1 MPSDPVTTPANP
13 DPESAPPTVSPT
25 VSPTWALA
33 SAAAAA
39 VAGSSA
45 LATLATS
52 LFGKA
57 LTVYLD
63 GIPADRE
70 RFHDSLP
77 ALIVTPTE
85 NGHPQGGP
93 VSHTVRALLLADA
106 SAGSAT
112 AGVPAQRQDGVRVL
126 PGGRELSTLASAIR
140 DLLRDPAT
148 AIGSRVVDDSCEL
161 DLVSSWPLRSADLS
175 ITFEDILAYA

>member
-1 MPSDPVTTPANP
+1 MPSDP
-13 DPESAPPTVSPT
+13 PT

-39 VAGSSA
+39 VAGSSD
-45 LATLATS
+45 LATLARG
-52 LFGKA
+52 LFDRP

-63 GIPADRE
+63 GIPADLE

-85 NGHPQGGP
+85 NAHPQGGP

-106 SAGSAT
+106 SAAGAT
-112 AGVPAQRQDGVRVL
+112 ASVPAQREDGVRVL

-140 DLLRDPAT
+140 DLLRHPAT
-148 AIGSRVVDDSCEL
+148 ALGSRVVDDSCEL

-175 ITFEDILAYA
+175 FTFEDILAYA

>member
-1 MPSDPVTTPANP
+1 MPSDP
-13 DPESAPPTVSPT
+13 PT

-39 VAGSSA
+39 VAGSSV

-70 RFHDSLP
+70 KFHDSLP

-106 SAGSAT
+106 SAASAT
-112 AGVPAQRQDGVRVL
+112 AGVPVQRQDGVRVL
-126 PGGRELSTLASAIR
+126 PGGSELSSMADAIR

-148 AIGSRVVDDSCEL
+148 ALGSRVVDDSCEL
-161 DLVSSWPLRSADLS
+161 DLISSWPLRSADLS
-175 ITFEDILAYA
+175 FTFEDILAYA